1 MAVALAL
8 VAFTFGLLFA
18 PLGGPPRGSVR
29 GTHSRIGRFP
39 VNRRVFYRRKPLVQE
54 HSAFDFCQFEVQGRC
69 SRLIEGPLSAF
80 KIATDARTVEVH
92 FAFGAEAIAQINV
105 SGDLRQRGI
114 DRVAVR
120 ILEPTALALEVAANA
135 RGIEVHFAFGT
146 EALVQINGSLDLRP
160 RSIER
165 RAALRILEAS
175 ALAREIAPNA
185 RTIEVHFAF
194 GAKAIAQKKCPSI
207 FAQSAMSA

>member
-1 MAVALAL
+1 MAVPSNSTLPIGENPSFKNTARSI
-8 VAFTFGLLFA
+8 FA
-18 PLGGPPRGSVR
+18 NS
-29 GTHSRIGRFP
+29 
-39 VNRRVFYRRKPLVQE
+39 K
-54 HSAFDFCQFEVQGRC
+54 VQGRC
-69 SRLIEGPLSAF
+69 SRLIEGPFSAF